1 MGLRD
6 RLPCDIRSDLLVGGQ
21 PQKLECRLLERIG
34 EGGMATVYLAEMNG
48 RRVAVKYLNT
58 ELLLNQTSAL
68 DRFLR
73 EARLLNS
80 LRHPNIIR
88 VYNLGVDQEDC
99 PFLVM
104 ELVEN
109 AKTLATFIEI
119 WRYRRRQA
127 GQPDQ
132 ATGRYRTSLVPL
144 KILLP
149 LLRQVV
155 EALAELHARGI
166 VHRDIKP
173 DNVLV
178 TEVDGRLVAKLTDL
192 GISKSLVSCDP
203 QLTAENCVVGTPFY
217 MAPEAVRACII
228 NPADKKPW
236 YVGTYSDNWGI
247 GVVLYELMAG
257 RKPYDAE
264 LEELPLTNRQRS
276 SQEQAN
282 LLAANI
288 VGKVAD
294 TNFRHAPI
302 SKFVDQPNQALAA
315 MIDIC
320 LIKEPWLRPFDASTL
335 IGLVEMAERE
345 EERRERLS
353 ENVGL
358 DFDQTEPL
366 SIQIASGTRNSEIGD
381 LPTIASSPPPQSSTE
396 PLSEPKVERDRV
408 VSADDGKSV
417 DEVPKPALSRG
428 AMIGFFVAAAVV
440 CGLVIVA
447 LLKNSL
453 ASTMTV
459 LAASDQPTS
468 IVSPVDVWVAPTSA
482 PAAAKRH
489 PDSGPAHGTQA
500 FRVFK
505 MGQAAFQAGNCKMA
519 TKHMRAIL
527 AAYPAFPE
535 PYKVLGECARRSGD
549 LVEARDNFKRYLDF
563 EGVAPLSSE
572 AMKLVNP

>member
-155 EALAELHARGI
+155 EALAELHARGV

-236 YVGTYSDNWGI
+236 YVGTYSDNWGL

-294 TNFRHAPI
+294 TNFQHAPI

-345 EERRERLS
+345 EEGRDRVS
-353 ENVGL
+353 EDCG
-358 DFDQTEPL
+358 TAEPPA
-366 SIQIASGTRNSEIGD
+366 SIKLATGTRSEDVGE
-381 LPTIASSPPPQSSTE
+381 LKTIASSPPPRQASG
-396 PLSEPKVERDRV
+396 VR
-408 VSADDGKSV
+408 GKV
-417 DEVPKPALSRG
+417 DELAPEVRIESASPQAKPVFSRG
-428 AMIGFFVAAAVV
+428 VVAGFFM
-440 CGLVIVA
+440 VA
-447 LLKNSL
+447 LAIAGLMGYINWR
-453 ASTMTV
+453 
-459 LAASDQPTS
+459 SD
-468 IVSPVDVWVAPTSA
+468 WVAPLVVLTDSGPSIPAVMTSA
-482 PAAAKRH
+482 PAPIPSPSPLIAKRR
-489 PDSGPAHGTQA
+489 PDPGPLQGTQA
-500 FRVFK
+500 HRILQQ
-505 MGQAAFQAGNCKMA
+505 GQAAFRAGDCRTA

-527 AAYPAFPE
+527 AAHPAFPE